1 MRLSLRFGG
10 VFDNWAG
17 EIVEHLGVGEEF
29 FDCAKDCNESDGDR
43 AIDLKTNFFF
53 YGIRDLGI

>member
-1 MRLSLRFGG
+1 LICNGEFGDEFAFGG

-29 FDCAKDCNESDGDR
+29 FDCAKDCRESDGDR

-53 YGIRDLGI
+53 TV